1 MFYDSVLSPK
11 TDMLFLCSAF
21 KLSLELGI
29 QWIRGRTNINAQ
41 GVPIFVPSPT
51 LHDAFSGGWARY
63 EALIL
68 LNFR

>member
-11 TDMLFLCSAF
+11 TGMLFLCSAF
-21 KLSLELGI
+21 ELSLGI

-41 GVPIFVPSPT
+41 GIPILVPSPT